1 MYRRLIRNLH
11 RADKDAGIGMI
22 MVIGLSFVMILIV
35 SVLMMVVS
43 NSLAGSGRHV
53 KFDEALTAAESGIDQ
68 TLSRLER
75 DYVDFGADYVTPNT
89 GSTIDA
95 SPTCDATIT
104 NPTLPFASADAER
117 NYAKDTIATLA
128 ADHPECIQ
136 HSSTG
141 DFVVIRPSNVQT
153 VYAEGWSPSYGND
166 HAITRL
172 IKAEYLFSPYAP
184 SDAILSNGDLT
195 LEHSTT
201 VGVVSGSDPTLAGV
215 HSNGTITVAS
225 QSTQVSGPV
234 SSTEPSSSTCSK
246 CTDNPSGT
254 ILTTPTES
262 VPQISAAEIYHSK
275 TAGESKYPGIW
286 YDLCPDGTVRTPT
299 SDGPCPTPAD
309 SGTVLATLTSGTGQ
323 YRVFQYEG
331 SASSKCGSLAGAC
344 WNVVNQAADG
354 IYYVQAGNIY
364 TGTGLGNPLSN
375 SLTIIAA
382 ASSETSCPK
391 VGGTIDWDHNDIS
404 APAMFDTFMLADADL
419 VIGSNFYAGSD
430 NNNTAIAGTF
440 AAGDQIDMTTSSQGA
455 FGNVITG
462 DQCTGGGPVTA
473 NVIDNPSIT
482 YDPKAS
488 SPFTNIINTT
498 LWLEYTG
505 VN

>member
-1 MYRRLIRNLH
+1 MYRRLVRNLH
-11 RADKDAGIGMI
+11 HADNDAGIGMI

-43 NSLAGSGRHV
+43 NSLAGSGRHL
-53 KFDEALTAAESGIDQ
+53 KFDSALSAAESGVDQ

-75 DYVDFGADYVTPNT
+75 DYVDFGADYATPGP
-89 GSTIDA
+89 GSSIDP
-95 SPTCDATIT
+95 SPSCTATIT
-104 NPTLPFASADAER
+104 NPTLPFASANAER
-117 NYAKDTIATLA
+117 DYAKTTIATLA
-128 ADHPECIQ
+128 ANHPECIQ

-172 IKAEYLFSPYAP
+172 IKTEYLFSPYAP
-184 SDAILSNGDLT
+184 SNAILTGCNLL

-201 VGVVSGSDPTLAGV
+201 VSVVSGADPTLAAV
-215 HSNGTITVAS
+215 HSNCTISTPDNA
-225 QSTQVSGPV
+225 TQVSGPV
-234 SSTEPSSSTCSK
+234 SSSDPSSTTCSK
-246 CTDNPSGT
+246 CTDNPGGT
-254 ILTTPTES
+254 IPTTPIES

-275 TAGESKYPGIW
+275 TAGYVLYPGTW

-309 SGTVLATLTSGTGQ
+309 SGTVLATLTSGTSQ
-323 YRVFQYEG
+323 YRGFQYEG

-354 IYYVQAGNIY
+354 IYYAQAGNVY

-382 ASSETSCPK
+382 AADETVCPK

-404 APAMFDTFMLADADL
+404 AWAMTDTFMFADADL
-419 VIGSNFYAGSD
+419 ITGSNFYAGSD

-440 AAGDQIDMTTSSQGA
+440 AAGDQINMTTSSQGA
-455 FGNVITG
+455 YGNVIAG
-462 DQCTGGGPVTA
+462 DQCSGGGPVTE
-473 NVIDNPSIT
+473 NVVDNPKII

-488 SPFTNIINTT
+488 TPFTNIINTT